1 MLQVFKNAFALPD
14 LRKRIL
20 FTLGIL
26 VLYQLAAHVPV
37 PGVNQ
42 AALQSL
48 LQGQGATSALANILN
63 LLSGGALSN
72 FSVLAMGVYPYI
84 TAQIIIQLLAGVIPS
99 LERMLRE
106 EGSAG
111 RKKLETYT
119 FLFAI
124 PMALLSAIGQIRIF
138 SSSGSGEII
147 PGFGHRVSADGG
159 SAGDDD
165 GRHVLCH
172 LAGPVDYRS
181 KASGRVSRSSSSA
194 VSWRAFRRT
203 SRSCWPIR
211 PRRRLRWAPLSWSIV
226 LTVFVIVYVQEGE
239 RRIPVQ
245 YGKRVRGRRVFGG
258 GSTFIPLKVNTAGM
272 IPLIF
277 AQSLLV
283 LPAIIFQILAG
294 SPNPQIADF
303 FNNLAAAFSGGR
315 HSLSWLYWLMYF
327 ALVVGFTFFYT
338 DVLMQQ
344 QNMADTLQKQGG
356 FIPGIRPGQRTQ
368 EYIMAV
374 SRRITLVGALF
385 LGGIA
390 VLPFFLTVLDIIPNA
405 MNMSI
410 LSTGML
416 IVVGVVLDTIRQLEA
431 QLTMRHY
438 EGFSQVTR
446 SRSRRRGREQAD
458 TWQNISCCLARRE
471 LAKAHRLSA

>member
-1 MLQVFKNAFALPD
+1 MFQVFKNAFALPD

-42 AALQSL
+42 AALESL

-106 EGSAG
+106 EGTAG

-119 FLFAI
+119 FILAI

-138 SSSGSGEII
+138 SSGGGGEII
-147 PGFGHRVSADGG
+147 PGFGVEFLPTVAVLATMTAGTFFAIWLGQLITEQGIGQGISIIIFGGIVARIPQNVAQLLAD
-159 SAGDDD
+159 
-165 GRHVLCH
+165 
-172 LAGPVDYRS
+172 PV
-181 KASGRVSRSSSSA
+181 KAPIA
-194 VSWRAFRRT
+194 VGAF
-203 SRSCWPIR
+203 
-211 PRRRLRWAPLSWSIV
+211 LLVIV

-303 FNNLAAAFSGGR
+303 FNNLAAAFSGGK
-315 HSLSWLYWLMYF
+315 HDLSFLYWLMYF
-327 ALVVGFTFFYT
+327 LLVVGFTFFYT

-438 EGFSQVTR
+438 EGF
-446 SRSRRRGREQAD
+446 
-458 TWQNISCCLARRE
+458 L
-471 LAKAHRLSA
+471 K

>member
-1 MLQVFKNAFALPD
+1 MFQVFRNAFALPD

-20 FTLGIL
+20 FTLGVL

-37 PGVNQ
+37 PGVDQ
-42 AALQSL
+42 RALQAV
-48 LQGQGATSALANILN
+48 LQGQGAASALANILN
-63 LLSGGALSN
+63 LLSGGAISN

-111 RKKLETYT
+111 RQKLETYT
-119 FLFAI
+119 FLLAI

-138 SSSGSGEII
+138 SSTGQGEII
-147 PGFGHRVSADGG
+147 PGFGTQLLPTAAVLATMTAGTFFAIWLGQLITEQGVGQGISIIIFGGIVARIPSNISQILAD
-159 SAGDDD
+159 
-165 GRHVLCH
+165 
-172 LAGPVDYRS
+172 PQ
-181 KASGRVSRSSSSA
+181 
-194 VSWRAFRRT
+194 RAFVG
-203 SRSCWPIR
+203 I
-211 PRRRLRWAPLSWSIV
+211 LAFIVVVV
-226 LTVFVIVYVQEGE
+226 LTVGVIVFVQEGE

-258 GSTFIPLKVNTAGM
+258 GSTFIPLKVNMAGM

-294 SPNPQIADF
+294 SPDPNIAAF
-303 FNNLAAAFSGGR
+303 FNNLASAFSGGR
-315 HSLSWLYWLMYF
+315 QSLSFVYWLMMF
-327 ALVVGFTFFYT
+327 LLVVGFTFFYT

-344 QNMADTLQKQGG
+344 QNMSDALQKQGG
-356 FIPGIRPGQRTQ
+356 FIPGIRPGQRTE
-368 EYIMAV
+368 EYILAV

-390 VLPFFLTVLDIIPNA
+390 VLPFFLSILDIIPNA

-410 LSTGML
+410 LSTGLL

-438 EGFSQVTR
+438 EGFLR
-446 SRSRRRGREQAD
+446 
-458 TWQNISCCLARRE
+458 
-471 LAKAHRLSA
+471 

>member
-1 MLQVFKNAFALPD
+1 MLQVFRNAFALPD
-14 LRKRIL
+14 LRKRLL
-20 FTLGIL
+20 FTIGIL

-37 PGVNQ
+37 PGVNKQ
-42 AALQSL
+42 ALESL
-48 LQGQGATSALANILN
+48 LAGQGGVSALANVLN

-106 EGSAG
+106 EGTAG

-119 FLFAI
+119 FILAI

-138 SSSGSGEII
+138 SSGGQEII
-147 PGFGHRVSADGG
+147 PGFGTDFLPTVAVLATMTAGTFFAIWLGQLITEVGIGQGISIIIFGGIVARIPQNVAQLLADPGK
-159 SAGDDD
+159 A
-165 GRHVLCH
+165 
-172 LAGPVDYRS
+172 PV
-181 KASGRVSRSSSSA
+181 ALT
-194 VSWRAFRRT
+194 AF
-203 SRSCWPIR
+203 I
-211 PRRRLRWAPLSWSIV
+211 IV
-226 LTVFVIVYVQEGE
+226 IILTVFVIVYVQEGE
-239 RRIPVQ
+239 RRVPVQ

-283 LPAIIFQILAG
+283 LPGIIFTILAG
-294 SPNPQIADF
+294 SPNPQIAEF
-303 FNNLAAAFSGGR
+303 FNNLAQAFSGGN
-315 HSLSWLYWLMYF
+315 HSMAWMYWLMMF
-327 ALVVGFTFFYT
+327 LLVVGFTFFYT

-390 VLPFFLTVLDIIPNA
+390 VLPFLLTVLNIIPNA
-405 MNMSI
+405 VNLSI

-438 EGFSQVTR
+438 EGF
-446 SRSRRRGREQAD
+446 
-458 TWQNISCCLARRE
+458 L
-471 LAKAHRLSA
+471 K

>member
-14 LRKRIL
+14 LRKKIL

-26 VLYQLAAHVPV
+26 VIYQLAAHVPV

-106 EGSAG
+106 EGTAG

-119 FLFAI
+119 FLFTI

-138 SSSGSGEII
+138 SSGGGGEII
-147 PGFGHRVSADGG
+147 PGFGTEFLPTAAVLATMTAGTFFAIWLGQLITEQGIGQGISIIIFGGIVARIPQNIAQLLADPLK
-159 SAGDDD
+159 A
-165 GRHVLCH
+165 
-172 LAGPVDYRS
+172 PV
-181 KASGRVSRSSSSA
+181 A
-194 VSWRAFRRT
+194 VGAF
-203 SRSCWPIR
+203 
-211 PRRRLRWAPLSWSIV
+211 LLVIV

-258 GSTFIPLKVNTAGM
+258 GSTFIPLKVNMSGM

-294 SPNPQIADF
+294 SPNPDIAAF
-303 FNNLAAAFSGGR
+303 FKNLAEAFSGGR
-315 HSLSWLYWLMYF
+315 HSLAFLYWLMMF
-327 ALVVGFTFFYT
+327 LLVVGFTFFYT

-356 FIPGIRPGQRTQ
+356 FIPGIRPGQRTS

-438 EGFSQVTR
+438 EGF
-446 SRSRRRGREQAD
+446 
-458 TWQNISCCLARRE
+458 L
-471 LAKAHRLSA
+471 K